1 VPGVQAGSREKMSG
15 QVFRITELNPQLEME
30 IVRLLES
37 EGMGARYSRDCVLF
51 GIFDSRGSLSGITGA
66 RAYKTECLLHF
77 VAIRESDRGK
87 GGGTALVSRALAY
100 ASGRG
105 SSIWLLAS
113 PGSEGYFERF
123 GFERATSDT
132 LPARIRDSRE
142 LKGIEIASARVMSL
156 ALPDNWAEEM
166 K

>member
-1 VPGVQAGSREKMSG
+1 MSG

-30 IVRLLES
+30 ITVLLES
-37 EGMGARYSRDCVLF
+37 EGMGERYSRDCILF
-51 GIFDSRGSLSGITGA
+51 GMFDSDGSLSGITGA
-66 RAYKTECLLHF
+66 KAYKTECLLHF
-77 VAIRESDRGK
+77 VAVKESDRGE
-87 GGGTALVSRALAY
+87 GAGTALVSRALAY

-105 SSIWLLAS
+105 SSVWLLAP
-113 PGSEGYFERF
+113 PGCETYFERF
-123 GFERATSDT
+123 GFEPATSDR

-142 LKGIEIASARVMSL
+142 LKGIEIASARVMTL